1 MSNLFIASLMTFF
14 RRIKQ
19 QGRCASHNRIA
30 ACNRHADRQSV
41 RAHPEDASLSA
52 GARRSSLVSVPGAEH
67 SPQMPGRPASLWLS
81 RVFLLISLL
90 LPGSGMVS
98 PCSGACYAATNTL
111 ITLHFFR
118 RCYESGK
125 PSSGMVKCFSRQ
137 LRTVALIRFI
147 HASRN
152 AAPPGKLKRFHYA
165 HHAGKKSVRPPFR
178 ADSGE
183 APTPVSTSTS
193 PLFQPDTLLRQRP
206 AQPLPPCLS
215 QADNAAQQNLFVPQ
229 RDMDAGLLPCLH

>member
-1 MSNLFIASLMTFF
+1 
-14 RRIKQ
+14 
-19 QGRCASHNRIA
+19 
-30 ACNRHADRQSV
+30 
-41 RAHPEDASLSA
+41 
-52 GARRSSLVSVPGAEH
+52 
-67 SPQMPGRPASLWLS
+67 MPGRPASLWLS

-98 PCSGACYAATNTL
+98 PCSGACYAETNTL

-165 HHAGKKSVRPPFR
+165 HHAGKNSVRPPFR

>member
-1 MSNLFIASLMTFF
+1 
-14 RRIKQ
+14 
-19 QGRCASHNRIA
+19 
-30 ACNRHADRQSV
+30 
-41 RAHPEDASLSA
+41 
-52 GARRSSLVSVPGAEH
+52 
-67 SPQMPGRPASLWLS
+67 MPGRPASLWLS

-118 RCYESGK
+118 HCYESGK

-165 HHAGKKSVRPPFR
+165 HHAGKSPSGRHSVQT
-178 ADSGE
+178 AGSANTGKY
-183 APTPVSTSTS
+183 VNL